1 MTDAP
6 KRFTELLDW
15 EEDDRPTQAETYAA
29 LRRSITRT
37 AGFGLKLLECTPS
50 IATETIAQLREDLP
64 DKTIAVL
71 ALEEA
76 IEKLFERVVEC
87 IQPQVP
93 DVLFIV
99 GLEKS
104 LVDDIS
110 PGGFGGEGD
119 YYREDRTP
127 RILAHLNQNREKF
140 RDAFDFCLVLVL
152 PRFAHKYFVRQAKD
166 FVDWGAGVFELKL
179 DQELIEQ
186 EALRASE
193 RVDFKEYEQMT
204 AAERREKRIELQTWI
219 EESDDDEQRSQLLC
233 ELGRVLN
240 FSQAFEEALAS
251 FDRAIEI
258 KPDDHQAWSSRG
270 TSLKNLGQ
278 YEAAVASCDRALEIK
293 PDFHEAWYN
302 RGLVLYDLGQYE
314 AAVASYGR
322 ALEIKPDFHGALS
335 DLASSLRQ
343 LGQKEAAMAICDRL
357 LEVEPDTAQD
367 WNARAVAFYNLGEHD
382 MALAN
387 YDRALEL
394 NPNFHLAW
402 YNKVFSYV
410 RQNDPDRALFALQRA
425 IELAPMYREWAKNDT
440 DFDPI
445 RQDPRFQTLINPN
458 QP

>member
-29 LRRSITRT
+29 LRRSIART

-87 IQPQVP
+87 IQPQTP

-119 YYREDRTP
+119 YYRIDRTP

-140 RDAFDFCLVLVL
+140 RDAFGFCLVVVL

-179 DQELIEQ
+179 DREVIER
-186 EALRASE
+186 EALRASQ
-193 RVDFKEYEQMT
+193 RVDYDEYEQMT

-219 EESDDDEQRSQLLC
+219 EESEDDQRRSQLLFK
-233 ELGRVLN
+233 LGNLLYV
-240 FSQAFEEALAS
+240 SQAFEEAVISYDHAL
-251 FDRAIEI
+251 EI
-258 KPDDHQAWSSRG
+258 IPDDHYAWNNRG
-270 TSLKNLGQ
+270 NALRNLGQ
-278 YEAAVASCDRALEIK
+278 YEAAVASYDRALEIK
-293 PDFHEAWYN
+293 PDDHGVWNN
-302 RGLVLYDLGQYE
+302 RGSALHNLGQYE
-314 AAVASYGR
+314 AAVVSYDRALGIKPDDHKAWYNRGNVLDDLGQNEAAVASYNHALAIKPDDHYAWNNRGVALLNLGQNEAAVASYDR
-322 ALEIKPDFHGALS
+322 ALEIKPDDH
-335 DLASSLRQ
+335 
-343 LGQKEAAMAICDRL
+343 E
-357 LEVEPDTAQD
+357 
-367 WNARAVAFYNLGEHD
+367 
-382 MALAN
+382 
-387 YDRALEL
+387 
-394 NPNFHLAW
+394 AW
-402 YNKVFSYV
+402 YNKACYHAL
-410 RQNDPDRALFALQRA
+410 QNDPDRALSALKRV
-425 IELAPMYREWAKNDT
+425 IELDPECREWAKDDT

-445 RQDPRFQTLINPN
+445 RQDPRFQTLLNP
-458 QP
+458 

>member
-29 LRRSITRT
+29 LRRSIART

-50 IATETIAQLREDLP
+50 IATETIAQLRADLP

-87 IQPQVP
+87 IQPQTP

-119 YYREDRTP
+119 YYRIDRTP

-140 RDAFDFCLVLVL
+140 RDAFGFCLVLVL
-152 PRFAHKYFVRQAKD
+152 PRFAHKYLVRRAKA

-179 DQELIEQ
+179 DRETIEQ
-186 EALRASE
+186 EALQVLQSG
-193 RVDFKEYEQMT
+193 DFGKYLQMT

-219 EESDDDEQRSQLLC
+219 EESEDDQRRSQLLS
-233 ELGRVLN
+233 ELGNLLYA
-240 FSQAFEEALAS
+240 SQAFEDAVASYDRAIELKPDYHEAWSIRGIALRNLGQYEAAVASFDRALEIKPDKDEDWYDRGIALVNLGQYEAAVAS

-258 KPDDHQAWSSRG
+258 KPNDHLAWSIRG
-270 TSLKNLGQ
+270 IALYNLGQ
-278 YEAAVASCDRALEIK
+278 YEAAVASFDRALEIK
-293 PDFHEAWYN
+293 PDKDEAWNYKACC
-302 RGLVLYDLGQYE
+302 Y
-314 AAVASYGR
+314 
-322 ALEIKPDFHGALS
+322 AL
-335 DLASSLRQ
+335 R
-343 LGQKEAAMAICDRL
+343 
-357 LEVEPDTAQD
+357 
-367 WNARAVAFYNLGEHD
+367 
-382 MALAN
+382 
-387 YDRALEL
+387 
-394 NPNFHLAW
+394 
-402 YNKVFSYV
+402 
-410 RQNDPDRALFALQRA
+410 NDPDHALFALQRA
-425 IELAPMYREWAKNDT
+425 IELDPKYREWAKTDT

-445 RQDPRFQTLINPN
+445 RQDPRFQALLNPN